1 MPAAKSSQPFHPIL
15 RSLRRAPPSY
25 WQDGQVPS
33 SPNQSAFSFALTNR
47 LEDTCTPAGEQHA
60 ANGGGF
66 QGRTGTITTP
76 HGEIQTPAF
85 IAVGTKATVK
95 AVLPEAMQ
103 DLGAQALLANAY
115 HLYLQPGADIIDDAG
130 GLGRFMNWSGP
141 TFTDSG
147 GFQVMSLGSGFKK
160 VINMDAAETTGEEGT
175 DDRVAAGKERLA
187 HIDDDGVWFKSHLNG
202 DRHRFTPEVSMQ
214 VQHQLGAD
222 IMFAF
227 DELTTLLNS
236 RGYQEMSL
244 ERTRLWAERCIAEH
258 FRLTDERV
266 GKPYQA
272 LFGVIQGAQYEDL
285 RRKASRDLGGMN
297 FDGFGIGGA
306 LEKENL
312 GTIVRWCTEELPE
325 DKPRHLLGISEPDD
339 IFTAIEN
346 GADTFDCV
354 SPTRVART
362 SAFYTPQGRLN
373 LSNARFKRDFGPL
386 VDGCDCYACAHYSR
400 AYIHHL
406 FRAKEMVSATLVSI
420 HNERFV
426 VKMVDDARLALDAGT
441 FFEFKEETLGQY
453 YQASPLPSG
462 FR

>member
-1 MPAAKSSQPFHPIL
+1 MHLQSQQSS
-15 RSLRRAPPSY
+15 
-25 WQDGQVPS
+25 
-33 SPNQSAFSFALTNR
+33 FSFTVGAR
-47 LEDTCTPAGEQHA
+47 LEDTTARPDAQGPRH
-60 ANGGGF
+60 
-66 QGRTGTITTP
+66 GRTGVISTP
-76 HGEIQTPAF
+76 HGDIQTPAF
-85 IAVGTKATVK
+85 IAVGTKASVK
-95 AVLPEAMQ
+95 SVLPESMA

-115 HLYLQPGADIIDDAG
+115 HLYLQPGPDVLDEAG
-130 GLGRFMNWSGP
+130 GLGKFMNWPGP

-160 VINMDAAETTGEEGT
+160 VINMDVPSGSEKAGA

-187 HIDDDGVWFKSHLNG
+187 SIDDDGVWFKSHLNG
-202 DRHRFTPEVSMQ
+202 DRHRFTPEISMQ

-227 DELTTLLNS
+227 DELTTLMNS
-236 RGYQEMSL
+236 RGYQEESL

-258 FRLTDERV
+258 ERLSAERSHR
-266 GKPYQA
+266 PYQA

-312 GTIVRWCTEELPE
+312 GTILGWCSDELPE

-339 IFTAIEN
+339 LFTGIEN

-354 SPTRVART
+354 SPTRVARN
-362 SAFYTPQGRLN
+362 SAFYTPDGRWN
-373 LSNARFKRDFGPL
+373 LSNARFKRDFTPL
-386 VDGCDCYACAHYSR
+386 VDGCDCYTCTNYTR

-406 FRAKEMVSATLVSI
+406 FKAKEMVSATLISI

-426 VKMVDDARLALDAGT
+426 VRLVDDARAALADGT
-441 FFEFKEETLGQY
+441 FYDLKAEVLGRY
-453 YQASPLPSG
+453 YA
-462 FR
+462 